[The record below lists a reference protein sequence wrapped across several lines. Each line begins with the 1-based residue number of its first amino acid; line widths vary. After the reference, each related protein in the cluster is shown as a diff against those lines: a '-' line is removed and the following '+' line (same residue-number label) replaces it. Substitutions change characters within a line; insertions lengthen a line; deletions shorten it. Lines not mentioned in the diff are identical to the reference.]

1 MNKERRQAIK
11 DLLSTISDTVD
22 ELNTIDDTIGSIYLD
37 IEEVKDEEEGAFDN
51 MPDGLQE
58 GARGDAMQAAI
69 DKMDKALDVADTA
82 KTSVTSA
89 VDYLVKTSN
98 ELKGLL
104 VK

>member
-69 DKMDKALDVADTA
+69 DKMDSALTEADAAKTHISSSIDYLA
-82 KTSVTSA
+82 KTSNT
-89 VDYLVKTSN
+89 LK
-98 ELKGLL
+98 ELLIK
-104 VK
+104 